1 MEKRVL
7 SILFSKEW
15 QERNDAYLKKV
26 EEYKAKY
33 NKKDKE
39 VKKDEDD
46 FNPEEKNEQ
55 YAIEFLHKSLM
66 EYMVASYI
74 YDYLDENFLET
85 KRMASATRFR
95 AEL

>member
-33 NKKDKE
+33 NKE
-39 VKKDEDD
+39 KKT
-46 FNPEEKNEQ
+46 
-55 YAIEFLHKSLM
+55 I
-66 EYMVASYI
+66 
-74 YDYLDENFLET
+74 
-85 KRMASATRFR
+85 
-95 AEL
+95 

>member
-7 SILFSKEW
+7 TTLFSKEW

-39 VKKDEDD
+39 VKKDE
-46 FNPEEKNEQ
+46 NAK
-55 YAIEFLHKSLM
+55 I
-66 EYMVASYI
+66 
-74 YDYLDENFLET
+74 
-85 KRMASATRFR
+85 
-95 AEL
+95 

>member
-33 NKKDKE
+33 NKNKE
-39 VKKDEDD
+39 VKKDE
-46 FNPEEKNEQ
+46 NAK
-55 YAIEFLHKSLM
+55 I
-66 EYMVASYI
+66 
-74 YDYLDENFLET
+74 
-85 KRMASATRFR
+85 
-95 AEL
+95 

>member
-33 NKKDKE
+33 NKEKE
-39 VKKDEDD
+39 VKKDE
-46 FNPEEKNEQ
+46 NAK
-55 YAIEFLHKSLM
+55 I
-66 EYMVASYI
+66 
-74 YDYLDENFLET
+74 
-85 KRMASATRFR
+85 
-95 AEL
+95 

>member
-39 VKKDEDD
+39 VKKDE
-46 FNPEEKNEQ
+46 NAK
-55 YAIEFLHKSLM
+55 I
-66 EYMVASYI
+66 
-74 YDYLDENFLET
+74 
-85 KRMASATRFR
+85 
-95 AEL
+95 